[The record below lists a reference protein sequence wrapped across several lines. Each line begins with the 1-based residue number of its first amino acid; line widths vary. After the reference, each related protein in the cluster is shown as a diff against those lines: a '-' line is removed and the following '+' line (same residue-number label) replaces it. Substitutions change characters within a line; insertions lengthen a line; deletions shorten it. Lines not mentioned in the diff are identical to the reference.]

1 MTKPL
6 AFLATYADWK
16 LIKTRAC
23 VQIVFE
29 VPLEKANE
37 AYDLLGG
44 MPVAATENWFAIAR
58 LDPSKIAGDAPAREA
73 ESSKAAPPASASRLT
88 TRSVM
93 LAKEPMFR
101 RFVEIE
107 TKAPM
112 GEVTEEAATEYI
124 RSTCQVESRSEIQP
138 GTVAAD
144 RFAFILS
151 AYTRFGGKRDRYVT
165 SVSAHANRV
174 AHIWIS

>member
-1 MTKPL
+1 MRKL
-6 AFLATYADWK
+6 A
-16 LIKTRAC
+16 
-23 VQIVFE
+23 
-29 VPLEKANE
+29 
-37 AYDLLGG
+37 
-44 MPVAATENWFAIAR
+44 AIAAQVVDIQNDR
-58 LDPSKIAGDAPAREA
+58 QHKGFIKVTLHVPAEQGSALTESLGWPTYTTPVSVAIAQLVDPSPIAGDAPAREA

-112 GEVTEEAATEYI
+112 GAVTEEAATEYI
-124 RSTCQVESRSEIQP
+124 RSTCQVASRSEIQP

-151 AYTRFGGKRDRYVT
+151 AYTLWREKDRYV
-165 SVSAHANRV
+165 AA
-174 AHIWIS
+174 